1 MFSSSVM
8 PGKKEKKR
16 KQKMLLL
23 KEPVRRA
30 SVQHASVAVGAAA
43 ARLSVLLFG
52 INVLISERGGTG
64 GWENSLYSQ
73 YNQAQL
79 WQSVTV
85 LYYSATKCIIEEV
98 RPSTSAQDEATSTAS
113 ASVLNEFMWTKLS
126 TTDCEV
132 TDDDRRATGHFRVM
146 GNY

>member
-73 YNQAQL
+73 YNQA
-79 WQSVTV
+79 
-85 LYYSATKCIIEEV
+85 
-98 RPSTSAQDEATSTAS
+98 
-113 ASVLNEFMWTKLS
+113 
-126 TTDCEV
+126 
-132 TDDDRRATGHFRVM
+132 
-146 GNY
+146 